1 MLECTKK
8 FYENLFKK
16 HEQKTATEIQS
27 FLSHTNIPKFSEDKA
42 KLCDEDLSLK
52 DLCGCLKIMQNYK
65 SPGNDGWT
73 KEFYEA
79 FWIELTDI
87 FIDSVSE
94 TKEKGHLSTSQ
105 RQDIIRLIKKKIKKR
120 DSKKN
125 WRRIS
130 LLNEI

>member
-1 MLECTKK
+1 
-8 FYENLFKK
+8 
-16 HEQKTATEIQS
+16 
-27 FLSHTNIPKFSEDKA
+27 
-42 KLCDEDLSLK
+42 
-52 DLCGCLKIMQNYK
+52 MQNYK

-73 KEFYEA
+73 KELYEA

-105 RQDIIRLIKKKIKKR
+105 RQDIIRLIKKKKKIKKW